1 MKDDFKNIVSTDWLE
16 QHLEAPDIRIIDSSW
31 YFPQEKRNAEQEF
44 LECHIPGASFFD
56 IDKIKDNDSDLPHML
71 PPSAMFNS
79 TVRKLGIGDGHKVV
93 IYDGLGM
100 RSAARLWW
108 MFKVFGYSDVVVLDG
123 GFPKWVKENRS
134 TTAEIT
140 EKEIR
145 HLTIYED
152 KSIVA
157 DRDDVLR
164 ATKLNHCSI
173 IDARSEGRFMGTAP
187 EPRSGL
193 RSGSIENS
201 INVPYETILN
211 EDFTFKSK
219 REIIDIFSK
228 KGVVFNN
235 YIITT
240 CGSGVTAAVLYL
252 ALDEIGCSKIS
263 LYDGSWAEWGKIDY

>member
-79 TVRKLGIGDGHKVV
+79 TIRKLGIGDGHKVV

-201 INVPYETILN
+201 INVPYETLLN

-263 LYDGSWAEWGKIDY
+263 LYDGSWAEWGKID

>member
-44 LECHIPGASFFD
+44 LDCHIPGASFFD

-201 INVPYETILN
+201 INVPYETLLN
-211 EDFTFKSK
+211 EDSTFKSK
-219 REIIDIFSK
+219 RELIDIFSN

-263 LYDGSWAEWGKIDY
+263 LYDGSWAEWGKID

>member
-1 MKDDFKNIVSTDWLE
+1 MEDDFKNIVSTDWLA

-71 PPSAMFNS
+71 PPSEMFNS

-134 TTAEIT
+134 TTADIT

-201 INVPYETILN
+201 INVPYETLLN

-263 LYDGSWAEWGKIDY
+263 LYDGSWAEWGKID

>member
-1 MKDDFKNIVSTDWLE
+1 MEDDFKNIVSTDWLA

-134 TTAEIT
+134 TTADLS

-201 INVPYETILN
+201 INVPYETLLN
-211 EDFTFKSK
+211 EDFTFKKK
-219 REIIDIFSK
+219 REILDIFSK

-263 LYDGSWAEWGKIDY
+263 LYDGSWAEWGKID

>member
-56 IDKIKDNDSDLPHML
+56 IDKIKDNDSYLPHML
-71 PPSAMFNS
+71 PPSEMFNS

-123 GFPKWVKENRS
+123 GFPKWDKENRS
-134 TTAEIT
+134 TTADLT

-173 IDARSEGRFMGTAP
+173 IDARSEGRFLGTAP

-201 INVPYETILN
+201 INVPYETLLN
-211 EDFTFKSK
+211 EDFTFKK
-219 REIIDIFSK
+219 KQEIVDIFSQ
-228 KGVVFNN
+228 KGIVFSN

-263 LYDGSWAEWGKIDY
+263 LYDGSWAEWGKID

>member
-71 PPSAMFNS
+71 PPSEMFNS

-134 TTAEIT
+134 TTADLT

-201 INVPYETILN
+201 INVPYETLLN
-211 EDFTFKSK
+211 EDFTFKK
-219 REIIDIFSK
+219 KQEILDIFSK

-263 LYDGSWAEWGKIDY
+263 LYDGSWAEWGKID

>member
-56 IDKIKDNDSDLPHML
+56 IDKIKDNNSDLPHML

-123 GFPKWVKENRS
+123 GFPKWAKENRS

-157 DRDDVLR
+157 DWDDVLR

-201 INVPYETILN
+201 INVPYETLLN

-219 REIIDIFSK
+219 RELIDIFSN

-263 LYDGSWAEWGKIDY
+263 LYDGSWAEWGKID

>member
-1 MKDDFKNIVSTDWLE
+1 MENDFKNIVSTDWLE

-31 YFPQEKRNAEQEF
+31 YFPQEERNAEQEF

-56 IDKIKDNDSDLPHML
+56 IDKIRDNNSDLPHML
-71 PPSAMFNS
+71 PPSEMFNS

-134 TTAEIT
+134 TTADLT

-201 INVPYETILN
+201 INVPYETLLN
-211 EDFTFKSK
+211 EDFTFKKK
-219 REIIDIFSK
+219 REILDIFSK

-263 LYDGSWAEWGKIDY
+263 LYDGSWAEWGKID

>member
-56 IDKIKDNDSDLPHML
+56 IDKIKDNDSGLPHML
-71 PPSAMFNS
+71 PPSALFNS

-134 TTAEIT
+134 TTADLT

-164 ATKLNHCSI
+164 ATKLDHCSI

-201 INVPYETILN
+201 INVPYETLLN

-263 LYDGSWAEWGKIDY
+263 LYDGSWAEWGKID

>member
-1 MKDDFKNIVSTDWLE
+1 MEDDFKNIVSTDWLE

-71 PPSAMFNS
+71 PPSEMFNS

-134 TTAEIT
+134 TTADLT

-201 INVPYETILN
+201 INVPYETLLN
-211 EDFTFKSK
+211 EDFTFKK
-219 REIIDIFSK
+219 KQEILDIFSR

-263 LYDGSWAEWGKIDY
+263 LYDGSWAEWGKID

>member
-1 MKDDFKNIVSTDWLE
+1 MKNDFKNIVSTDWLE
-16 QHLEAPDIRIIDSSW
+16 EHLKAPDIRIIDSSW

-71 PPSAMFNS
+71 PPSEMFNS

-93 IYDGLGM
+93 IYDGIGM

-134 TTAEIT
+134 TTADLT

-201 INVPYETILN
+201 INVPYETLLN

-263 LYDGSWAEWGKIDY
+263 LYDGSWAEWGKID

>member
-1 MKDDFKNIVSTDWLE
+1 MEDDFKNIVSTDWLA

-56 IDKIKDNDSDLPHML
+56 IDKIKDNDIDLPHML

-201 INVPYETILN
+201 INVPYETLLN

-219 REIIDIFSK
+219 QEIIDIFSK

-235 YIITT
+235 YIITS

-263 LYDGSWAEWGKIDY
+263 LYDGSWAEWGKID

>member
-16 QHLEAPDIRIIDSSW
+16 QHLDAPDLRILDSSW

-44 LECHIPGASFFD
+44 LEWHIPGASFFD

-201 INVPYETILN
+201 INVPYETLLN

-219 REIIDIFSK
+219 REIIDIFSE

-263 LYDGSWAEWGKIDY
+263 LYDGSWAEWGKID

>member
-71 PPSAMFNS
+71 PPSEMFNS

-134 TTAEIT
+134 TTADIT
-140 EKEIR
+140 GKEIR

-201 INVPYETILN
+201 INVPYETLLN

-219 REIIDIFSK
+219 QEIIDTFSK

-263 LYDGSWAEWGKIDY
+263 LYDGSWAEWGKID

>member
-1 MKDDFKNIVSTDWLE
+1 MENDFKNIVSTDWLE
-16 QHLEAPDIRIIDSSW
+16 QHLEAPDVRIIDSSW

-71 PPSAMFNS
+71 PPSEMFNS

-93 IYDGLGM
+93 IYDALGM

-134 TTAEIT
+134 ITADLN

-201 INVPYETILN
+201 INVPYETLLN
-211 EDFTFKSK
+211 EDFTFKKK
-219 REIIDIFSK
+219 REILDIFSK

-263 LYDGSWAEWGKIDY
+263 LYDGSWAEWGKID

>member
-44 LECHIPGASFFD
+44 LDCHIPRASFFD

-201 INVPYETILN
+201 INVPYETLLN

-219 REIIDIFSK
+219 QEIIDIFSK

-263 LYDGSWAEWGKIDY
+263 LYDGSWAEWGKID

>member
-1 MKDDFKNIVSTDWLE
+1 MEDDFKNIVSTDWLA

-71 PPSAMFNS
+71 PPSEMFNS

-134 TTAEIT
+134 TTADLT

-201 INVPYETILN
+201 VNIPYETLLN
-211 EDFTFKSK
+211 EDFTFKKK
-219 REIIDIFSK
+219 REILDIFSK

-263 LYDGSWAEWGKIDY
+263 LYDGSWAEWGKID

>member
-1 MKDDFKNIVSTDWLE
+1 MEDNFKNIVSTDWLA

-71 PPSAMFNS
+71 PPSEMFNS

-134 TTAEIT
+134 TTADLT

-201 INVPYETILN
+201 INVPYETLLN
-211 EDFTFKSK
+211 EDFTFKKK
-219 REIIDIFSK
+219 REILDIFSK

-263 LYDGSWAEWGKIDY
+263 LYDGSWAEWGKID

>member
-1 MKDDFKNIVSTDWLE
+1 MEDDFKNIVSTDWLA

-31 YFPQEKRNAEQEF
+31 YFPQEKRNAEREF

-71 PPSAMFNS
+71 PTSEMFNS

-134 TTAEIT
+134 TTADLT

-173 IDARSEGRFMGTAP
+173 IDARSEERFMGTAP

-201 INVPYETILN
+201 INVPYETLLN
-211 EDFTFKSK
+211 EDSTFKKK
-219 REIIDIFSK
+219 REILDIFSK

-263 LYDGSWAEWGKIDY
+263 LYDGSWAEWGKID

>member
-71 PPSAMFNS
+71 PPSEMFNS

-134 TTAEIT
+134 TTADLT

-201 INVPYETILN
+201 INVPYETLLN

-219 REIIDIFSK
+219 QEIIDIFSK

-263 LYDGSWAEWGKIDY
+263 LYDGSWAEWGKID

>member
-1 MKDDFKNIVSTDWLE
+1 MEDDFKNIVSTDWLE

-56 IDKIKDNDSDLPHML
+56 IDKIKDNDRDLPHML
-71 PPSAMFNS
+71 PPSEMFNS

-134 TTAEIT
+134 TTADLT

-201 INVPYETILN
+201 INVPYETLLN
-211 EDFTFKSK
+211 EDFTFKKK
-219 REIIDIFSK
+219 REILDILSK

-263 LYDGSWAEWGKIDY
+263 LYDGSWAEWGKID

>member
-1 MKDDFKNIVSTDWLE
+1 MENDFKNIVSTDWLE
-16 QHLEAPDIRIIDSSW
+16 QHLEAPDIRVIDSSW
-31 YFPQEKRNAEQEF
+31 YFPHEKRNAQQEF
-44 LECHIPGASFFD
+44 VECHIPGASFFD
-56 IDKIKDNDSDLPHML
+56 IDEVKDNESDLPHML
-71 PPSAMFNS
+71 PPSQMFNS
-79 TVRKLGIGDGHKVV
+79 TVRKLGIGDGHRVV

-134 TTAEIT
+134 ITADLT

-152 KSIVA
+152 KSMVA
-157 DRDDVLR
+157 DRVDVQR

-173 IDARSEGRFMGTAP
+173 IDARSEGRFLGTEP

-193 RSGSIENS
+193 RSGSIKNS
-201 INVPYETILN
+201 INVPYETLLN
-211 EDFTFKSK
+211 EDFTFKK
-219 REIIDIFSK
+219 KQEILDIFSQ
-228 KGVVFNN
+228 KGIVFSN

-263 LYDGSWAEWGKIDY
+263 LYDGSWAEWGKID

>member
-71 PPSAMFNS
+71 PPSEMFNS

-134 TTAEIT
+134 TTADLT

-201 INVPYETILN
+201 INVPYESLLN

-263 LYDGSWAEWGKIDY
+263 LYDGSWAEWGKID

>member
-1 MKDDFKNIVSTDWLE
+1 MEDDFKNIVSTDWLA

-71 PPSAMFNS
+71 PPSEMFNS

-134 TTAEIT
+134 TTTDLA

-145 HLTIYED
+145 HLSIYED

-164 ATKLNHCSI
+164 ATNLNHCSI

-201 INVPYETILN
+201 INVPYETLLN
-211 EDFTFKSK
+211 EDFTFKKK
-219 REIIDIFSK
+219 REILDIFSK

-263 LYDGSWAEWGKIDY
+263 LYDGSWAEWGKID

>member
-1 MKDDFKNIVSTDWLE
+1 MKDDFKNIVSTDWLA

-56 IDKIKDNDSDLPHML
+56 IDKIKENDTDLPHML

-201 INVPYETILN
+201 INVPYETLLN

-263 LYDGSWAEWGKIDY
+263 LYDGSWAEWGKID

>member
-56 IDKIKDNDSDLPHML
+56 IDKIKDNGIDLPHML
-71 PPSAMFNS
+71 PPSEMFIY

-201 INVPYETILN
+201 INVPYETLLN

-219 REIIDIFSK
+219 REIIDIFSN
-228 KGVVFNN
+228 KGLVFNN

-263 LYDGSWAEWGKIDY
+263 LYDGSWAEWGKID

>member
-1 MKDDFKNIVSTDWLE
+1 MEDDFKNIVSTDWLE
-16 QHLEAPDIRIIDSSW
+16 QHLEAPDIRMIDSSW

-134 TTAEIT
+134 TTADLT

-201 INVPYETILN
+201 INVPYETLLN
-211 EDFTFKSK
+211 EDFTFKKK
-219 REIIDIFSK
+219 REILDIFSK

-263 LYDGSWAEWGKIDY
+263 LYDGSWAEWGKID

>member
-16 QHLEAPDIRIIDSSW
+16 QHLGAPDIRIIDSSW

-71 PPSAMFNS
+71 PPPEMFNS

-108 MFKVFGYSDVVVLDG
+108 MFKVFGHSDVVVLDG

-134 TTAEIT
+134 TTADIT

-173 IDARSEGRFMGTAP
+173 IDARSEGRFLGKEP

-201 INVPYETILN
+201 INVPYETLLN
-211 EDFTFKSK
+211 KDFTFKK
-219 REIIDIFSK
+219 KQEILDIFSQ
-228 KGVVFNN
+228 KGLVFNN

-263 LYDGSWAEWGKIDY
+263 LYDGSWAEWGKID

>member
-71 PPSAMFNS
+71 PPSEMFNS

-134 TTAEIT
+134 TTADLT

-201 INVPYETILN
+201 INVPYETLLN
-211 EDFTFKSK
+211 EDFTFKRK

-263 LYDGSWAEWGKIDY
+263 LYDGSWAEWGKID

>member
-1 MKDDFKNIVSTDWLE
+1 MENDFKNIVSTDWLE
-16 QHLEAPDIRIIDSSW
+16 RHLEAPDIRIIDSSW

-71 PPSAMFNS
+71 PPSEMFNS

-134 TTAEIT
+134 TTADLT

-193 RSGSIENS
+193 RSGSIETS
-201 INVPYETILN
+201 INIPYETLLN
-211 EDFTFKSK
+211 EDFTFKKK
-219 REIIDIFSK
+219 REILDIFSK

-263 LYDGSWAEWGKIDY
+263 LYDGSWAEWGKID

>member
-1 MKDDFKNIVSTDWLE
+1 MEDDFKNIVSTDWLA

-56 IDKIKDNDSDLPHML
+56 IDKIKDNDTDLPHML

-134 TTAEIT
+134 TTADLT

-201 INVPYETILN
+201 INVPYETLLN

-219 REIIDIFSK
+219 REIMDIFSK

-263 LYDGSWAEWGKIDY
+263 LYDGSWAEWGKID

>member
-16 QHLEAPDIRIIDSSW
+16 QHIEAPDIRIIDSSW

-71 PPSAMFNS
+71 PPSEMFNS

-123 GFPKWVKENRS
+123 GFPKWIKESRS
-134 TTAEIT
+134 TTADIT

-201 INVPYETILN
+201 INVPYETLLN
-211 EDFTFKSK
+211 EDFTFKKK
-219 REIIDIFSK
+219 REILDIFSK
-228 KGVVFNN
+228 KGVVSVS
-235 YIITT
+235 YTHLTLPTKRI
-240 CGSGVTAAVLYL
+240 V
-252 ALDEIGCSKIS
+252 
-263 LYDGSWAEWGKIDY
+263 

>member
-1 MKDDFKNIVSTDWLE
+1 MKNDFKNIVSTDWLE

-44 LECHIPGASFFD
+44 LKCHIPGASFFD

-71 PPSAMFNS
+71 PPSEMFNS

-134 TTAEIT
+134 TTADLT

-201 INVPYETILN
+201 INVPYETLLN
-211 EDFTFKSK
+211 EDFTFKKK
-219 REIIDIFSK
+219 REILDIFSK

-263 LYDGSWAEWGKIDY
+263 LYDGSWAEWGKID

>member
-71 PPSAMFNS
+71 PPSEMFNS

-201 INVPYETILN
+201 INVPYETLLN
-211 EDFTFKSK
+211 DDFTFKSK

-263 LYDGSWAEWGKIDY
+263 LYDGSWAEWGKID

>member
-1 MKDDFKNIVSTDWLE
+1 
-16 QHLEAPDIRIIDSSW
+16 
-31 YFPQEKRNAEQEF
+31 
-44 LECHIPGASFFD
+44 
-56 IDKIKDNDSDLPHML
+56 
-71 PPSAMFNS
+71 
-79 TVRKLGIGDGHKVV
+79 
-93 IYDGLGM
+93 M

-201 INVPYETILN
+201 INVPYETLLN
-211 EDFTFKSK
+211 EDFTFKKK
-219 REIIDIFSK
+219 REILDIFSK

-263 LYDGSWAEWGKIDY
+263 LYDGSWAEWGKID

>member
-1 MKDDFKNIVSTDWLE
+1 MKDDFKNIVSTGWLE

-71 PPSAMFNS
+71 PPSEMFNS

-134 TTAEIT
+134 TTADLT

-173 IDARSEGRFMGTAP
+173 IDARSEGRFMGIEP

-201 INVPYETILN
+201 INVPYETLLN

-228 KGVVFNN
+228 KDVVFNN

-263 LYDGSWAEWGKIDY
+263 LYDGSWAEWGRID

>member
-1 MKDDFKNIVSTDWLE
+1 MEDDFKNIVSTDWLE

-44 LECHIPGASFFD
+44 LKCHIPGASFFD

-71 PPSAMFNS
+71 PPSEMFNS

-134 TTAEIT
+134 TTAELT

-201 INVPYETILN
+201 INVPYETLLN
-211 EDFTFKSK
+211 EDFTFKKK
-219 REIIDIFSK
+219 REILDIFSK

-263 LYDGSWAEWGKIDY
+263 LYDGSWAEWGKID

>member
-1 MKDDFKNIVSTDWLE
+1 MENDFKNIVSTDWLE

-71 PPSAMFNS
+71 PPSEMFNS
-79 TVRKLGIGDGHKVV
+79 TVRKFGIGDGHKVV

-108 MFKVFGYSDVVVLDG
+108 MFKVFGHSDVVVLDG

-134 TTAEIT
+134 TTAELT

-145 HLTIYED
+145 HLTIFED

-173 IDARSEGRFMGTAP
+173 IDARSEGRFLGTEP

-201 INVPYETILN
+201 INVPFETLLN
-211 EDFTFKSK
+211 EDFTFKK
-219 REIIDIFSK
+219 KQEILDIFSQ
-228 KGVVFNN
+228 KGIVFNN

-263 LYDGSWAEWGKIDY
+263 LYDGSWAEWGKVD

>member
-1 MKDDFKNIVSTDWLE
+1 MKDDFKNIVCTDWLE

-56 IDKIKDNDSDLPHML
+56 IDKIKDNNSDLPHML

-164 ATKLNHCSI
+164 ATKLDHCSI

-201 INVPYETILN
+201 INVPYETLLN

-263 LYDGSWAEWGKIDY
+263 LYDGSWAEWGKID